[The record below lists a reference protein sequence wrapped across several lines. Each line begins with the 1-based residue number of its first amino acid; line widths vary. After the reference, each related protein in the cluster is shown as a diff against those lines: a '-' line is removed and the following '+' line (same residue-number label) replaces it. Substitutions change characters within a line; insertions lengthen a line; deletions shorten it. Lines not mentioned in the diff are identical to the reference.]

1 MGRLFQIRSH
11 QFCIAA
17 MAALT
22 AKLEARPA
30 VADPECTCRAQG
42 RDFTLGQ
49 SVCLGTPKGAR
60 IATCVMVL
68 NNTSWQFT
76 ETPCVV
82 SHLPPAR
89 PPHQAPGSEVQ
100 TRHTRQVMLAA
111 P

>member
-1 MGRLFQIRSH
+1 MGRFFQIRSH
-11 QFCIAA
+11 QLCIAA

-22 AKLEARPA
+22 ATREARPS

-49 SVCLGTPKGAR
+49 NVCLGTPKGAR

-68 NNTSWQFT
+68 NNTSRQFT
-76 ETPCVV
+76 ETPCVL

-89 PPHQAPGSEVQ
+89 PPHQAPRAEVQ
-100 TRHTRQVMLAA
+100 TRHTRQVMLGA

>member
-1 MGRLFQIRSH
+1 
-11 QFCIAA
+11 

-22 AKLEARPA
+22 APLGARPA
-30 VADPECTCRAQG
+30 VADLDCTCRAQG

-49 SVCLGTPKGAR
+49 SVCLATPKGAR
-60 IATCVMVL
+60 IATCAMVI

-82 SHLPPAR
+82 SNLPAHR
-89 PPHQAPGSEVQ
+89 PVQ
-100 TRHTRQVMLAA
+100 TRHTRQVMLGA